1 MAARTEFEELDI
13 AQQILS
19 AVFASTPDG
28 LVVLDES
35 LVILQANP
43 TFCGWVGRN
52 HSDVVGQFIG
62 DVLVCEQL
70 VPALHRLTTNNLAS
84 TEIEF
89 ITTVPVRRSL
99 LAHIAR
105 LNAGRLN
112 GWIVALHDQSERKRL
127 EYQKMEF
134 INIAAHELRTPLMA
148 VIGFANLLARG
159 LQGQL
164 DSRHQEFLT
173 SIVDGGRQL
182 KLIVDEMLQFAH
194 LEEGYLE
201 EDVDSVGSLYVLINE
216 IVLGLQQRAKDKRVV
231 IKVDVDPTIVVQQG
245 IQLLRTALNQILLN
259 AINFNRPD
267 GSVRIVARQQDDEIS
282 IEVVDTGI
290 GIATADLELIFQPFA
305 QVEDHYIR
313 QVGGL
318 GLGLSIAKRAIAQL
332 EGTLSVDSTLG
343 SGTTFVLRFPA
354 NRTALNS
361 ELAALQAQLKAT
373 KQQTREYARDIQ
385 SLYSQL
391 QKHSLATLA
400 SITEALETR
409 DVYFRNH
416 TERVT
421 ELALKIAQHLGYS
434 ELYLGTLETACRIHD
449 IGKIGIPDAI
459 INKAG
464 ALTEEEEQ
472 IMRQHVTLGRRILE
486 PLTFLKDALP
496 IAFSHHEHWD
506 GSGYPNGMKG
516 EEIPFGGRI
525 IAVADAYDAMVSPRS
540 YREALSQE
548 KALEILQAGAGSQWD
563 PKVVEALMTV
573 LQKTPSKVEQL

>member
-373 KQQTREYARDIQ
+373 KQQAREYARDIQ

>member
-13 AQQILS
+13 AQQILG

-35 LVILQANP
+35 LVVLQANP
-43 TFCGWVGRN
+43 TFCGWVGRTPSN
-52 HSDVVGQFIG
+52 VVGQFIG

-70 VPALHRLTTNNLAS
+70 VPALHRLTANNLAS

-89 ITTVPVRRSL
+89 ITTIPVRRSL

-148 VIGFANLLARG
+148 VIGFANLLTRG

-194 LEEGYLE
+194 LDAGHLE
-201 EDVDSVGSLYVLINE
+201 EDIDNVGSLYVLINE
-216 IVLGLQQRAKDKRVV
+216 IVLGLQQRAKDKHVM

-267 GSVRIVARQQDDEIS
+267 GSVRIIARYQDDDITIEI
-282 IEVVDTGI
+282 IDTGI

-343 SGTTFVLRFPA
+343 NGTTFVLRFPA
-354 NRTALNS
+354 NRTKLNS
-361 ELAALQAQLKAT
+361 ELATLQAQLKAT

-385 SLYSQL
+385 SLYGQL

-421 ELALKIAQHLGYS
+421 ELALKVAQQLGYS

-472 IMRQHVTLGRRILE
+472 IMRQHVSLGRRILE
-486 PLTFLKDALP
+486 PLTFLKEALP

-506 GSGYPNGMKG
+506 GSGYPNGIKG
-516 EEIPFGGRI
+516 EDIPFGGRI

-548 KALEILQAGAGSQWD
+548 KALAILQAGAGSQWD
-563 PKVVEALMTV
+563 PSVVAALMSV
-573 LQKTPSKVEQL
+573 LQKTPAKVEQL